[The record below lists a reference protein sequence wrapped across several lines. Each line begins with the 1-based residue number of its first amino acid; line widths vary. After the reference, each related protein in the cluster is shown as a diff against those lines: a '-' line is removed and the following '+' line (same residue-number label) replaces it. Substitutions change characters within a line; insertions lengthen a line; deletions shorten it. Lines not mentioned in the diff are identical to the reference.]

1 MIPGYILVEEPWIK
15 DGQDDFI
22 AVTEEHAKEI
32 GVTQFDRL
40 TDEQYY
46 KVLRLQHNRDM
57 NNDGDDE

>member
-1 MIPGYILVEEPWIK
+1 MIPGYIWVEEPWIK

-32 GVTQFDRL
+32 GVRQFDRL

-46 KVLRLQHNRDM
+46 KLLRLQHNRDM